1 MDTPAEPMAGSPLES
16 AHPPSHTNRLIGA
29 TSPYL
34 LQHAHNPVDWY
45 PWGSEAFEKAIRED
59 KPIFLS
65 IGYAACHW
73 CHVMERESFED
84 EKIAEILNRH
94 FVAVKVDRE
103 ERPDL
108 DDIYMN
114 ATVLYNRGQGGWP
127 MSVFLTPDKK
137 PFFAGTYFPPD
148 NRYGRPGFVQ
158 VLQTVARFWKEDR
171 PRVRSSADA
180 LADAVAR
187 FSALSAGG
195 GELPSDIL
203 TQTADQLARVFD
215 PVTGGIASEANK
227 FPPSMAMGIMLREYH
242 RALES
247 GRPRREWLDLVELT
261 LHHMGHGGIY
271 DHLGGGIA
279 RYSTDP
285 YWLVPHF
292 EKMLYD
298 QALVSGIYLEAFQ
311 VTRKAWYAQLAAD
324 LLDYVL
330 TDLRSPEG
338 GFYSSRDADSEGD
351 EGRYYVWTKPEVMA
365 VLGNQAGELFCDF
378 YDVTDQ
384 GNWEGRSILNVQHSE
399 ETVARLHGLEVE
411 TLKNILADARARLLA
426 ARGRRV
432 PPALDDKIL
441 TSWNGLMIASLARG
455 GRILGERRYTAA
467 AAQAADFILTS
478 MGENGRLMRTCRKGT
493 THTGGYLD
501 DYAFFIEGLL
511 ELYESTFE
519 KRWLEETVRLVDLM
533 IDHFWDDTDGAFF
546 YTADDAERLIV
557 RSKDSRDHAIPSG
570 NSVALMNLLRLAALL
585 DRRDLRV
592 RADRTIRAFAGAVA
606 ESPLSFTRFLAGV
619 AAAGSAPSEVAIV
632 GSPDQM
638 ETRSLIHAVHEVY
651 DPWRIVALL
660 DPEDPDAAAWQNRIP
675 LLQGKTRIQGR
686 GAVYVCRNHTC
697 RRPAT
702 DVETLRNELQI
713 GARSPDAAG

>member
-1 MDTPAEPMAGSPLES
+1 MAGSPLES
-16 AHPPSHTNRLIGA
+16 ARPPIHTNRLIRA

-59 KPIFLS
+59 KPVFLS

-84 EKIAEILNRH
+84 EKTAEILNRH

-127 MSVFLTPDKK
+127 MSVFLTPDKR

-158 VLQTVARFWKEDR
+158 VLQAIARFWKEDR
-171 PRVRSSADA
+171 PRVWSSADA
-180 LADAVAR
+180 LTDAVAR
-187 FSALSAGG
+187 FSAPSAGG

-203 TQTADQLARVFD
+203 TKTTDQLARVFD

-242 RALES
+242 RTLES
-247 GRPRREWLDLVELT
+247 GRPRRELLDLVELT

-338 GFYSSRDADSEGD
+338 GFYSSRDADSEGG

-365 VLGNQAGELFCDF
+365 VLGNPVGELFCAF

-384 GNWEGRSILNVQHSE
+384 GNWEGRSILNVPRSE
-399 ETVARLHGLEVE
+399 ETVARAHGLKVE
-411 TLKNILADARARLLA
+411 TLKDILAEARARLLA

-441 TSWNGLMIASLARG
+441 TGWNGLMIASLARG
-455 GRILGERRYTAA
+455 GRILGERRDTVA

-478 MGENGRLMRTCRKGT
+478 MRENGRLMRTYRKGT
-493 THTGGYLD
+493 AHTGGYLD
-501 DYAFFIEGLL
+501 DYAFFIEGLI

-519 KRWLEETVRLVDLM
+519 KRWLDESVRLVDLM
-533 IDHFWDDTDGAFF
+533 IDHFWDDANGAFF

-557 RSKDSRDHAIPSG
+557 RSKDSRDHATPSG
-570 NSVALMNLLRLAALL
+570 NSVALMDLLRLAALL

-592 RADRTIRAFAGAVA
+592 KADRTIRAFAGAVT
-606 ESPLSFTRFLAGV
+606 ESPLSFARFLAGV

-632 GSPDQM
+632 GSPNQT

-660 DPEDPDAAAWQNRIP
+660 DPEDPDAAAWQDRIP

-702 DVETLRNELQI
+702 DVETLRSELKI